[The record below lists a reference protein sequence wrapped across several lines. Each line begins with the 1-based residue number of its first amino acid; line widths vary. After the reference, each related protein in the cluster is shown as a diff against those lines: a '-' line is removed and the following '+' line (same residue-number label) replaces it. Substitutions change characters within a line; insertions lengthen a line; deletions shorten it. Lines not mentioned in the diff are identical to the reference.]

1 MKRQSAEAAEAMQV
15 QWTALEENL
24 QNSQSSHKQ
33 LELELARV
41 SGELQT
47 KTRLLEVIFTFDSKM
62 YTTSYRLASSGQS
75 LGYCI
80 VVYTVLYTV

>member
-47 KTRLLEVIFTFDSKM
+47 KTRLLEVIFSHSIPRCTLQVIDLQV
-62 YTTSYRLASSGQS
+62 LASH
-75 LGYCI
+75 
-80 VVYTVLYTV
+80 